1 MQQITSTVA
10 PLDKSNVD
18 TDQIIPKQFLTS
30 VERTGFGDFL
40 FDAWRYQDE
49 GYLGQDC
56 SQRKIQTDFVL
67 NKPEYKGAK
76 ILLARENFG
85 CGSSREHAPWALKEY
100 GFEVIIATSFADIF
114 YNNCFNNQ
122 ILPIHLDSQEIEKL
136 FSYTN
141 LAVGAKLSVD
151 LTKQIISFN
160 DATIRFGIDSFR
172 KTCLLQNLDEIAL
185 SLTYTDKIKQYE
197 QKRKQVTPWMF
208 ADIAEQL

>member
-1 MQQITSTVA
+1 MHQITSIVA

-30 VERTGFGDFL
+30 VERSGFGDFL

-56 SQRKIQTDFVL
+56 SQRKIQPDFVL
-67 NKPEYKGAK
+67 NRPEYKGAK

-122 ILPIHLDSQEIEKL
+122 ILPIHLDHQEIEKL
-136 FSYTN
+136 FGYTN
-141 LAVGAKLSVD
+141 AEAGAKLSVD
-151 LTKQIISFN
+151 LTTQIISFN
-160 DATIRFGIDSFR
+160 STTISFCIDGFR
-172 KTCLLQNLDEIAL
+172 KTCLINNLDDIAV

-208 ADIAEQL
+208 ADI